1 MPLYYFHLR
10 NGEDILLDEDGRE
23 LLSMR
28 EIEVAALQEARAIIS
43 HDALQG
49 RIDLAYHIDVQDGS
63 GEMLHSLRFG
73 DAVEIAG
80 N

>member
-43 HDALQG
+43 HDALRG
-49 RIDLAYHIDVQDGS
+49 RIDLAYHIDVQDRS
-63 GEMLHSLRFG
+63 GETLHSLRFR
-73 DAVEIAG
+73 DAVNIAG

>member
-49 RIDLAYHIDVQDGS
+49 RIDLAYHIDVQDRS
-63 GEMLHSLRFG
+63 GETLHSLRFR
-73 DAVEIAG
+73 DAVNIAG